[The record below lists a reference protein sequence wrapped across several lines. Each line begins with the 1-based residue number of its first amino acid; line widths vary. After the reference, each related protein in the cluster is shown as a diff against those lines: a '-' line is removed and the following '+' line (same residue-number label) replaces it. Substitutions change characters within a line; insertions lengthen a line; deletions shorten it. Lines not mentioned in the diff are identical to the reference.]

1 MVGRVRARRFV
12 NVGVWPVT
20 GAQSRHAH
28 GTVARLV
35 GRYRDIRGSCS
46 PLGGSGADEALQSGY
61 PQPSDARSL
70 PCVRALARRRAW
82 PGRSRPTSPGRNV
95 RFAR

>member
-1 MVGRVRARRFV
+1 VVGRVRARRFV

-35 GRYRDIRGSCS
+35 GPYRGIRGVVL
-46 PLGGSGADEALQSGY
+46 PIGRRRRRGVAVGLPAALGRT
-61 PQPSDARSL
+61 QPSDARSL
-70 PCVRALARRRAW
+70 PCVRALARRHAC
-82 PGRSRPTSPGRNV
+82 PGR
-95 RFAR
+95 